1 MTKKYVIYFK
11 LPFEQKTLCIYES
24 GSGIVVEEGH
34 KLFADQDVVCL
45 NFDEYVQSI
54 SSDTNIPSH
63 LFDINLAV
71 RMLCGLPASRF
82 NGDNAPWKG
91 ISCLGKH
98 LSTCPYL
105 SALRSIEKGKM
116 GNYSDWFK
124 ELPEGWELLLIEALK
139 QEHNRLVNELKAE
152 GLLDQFLNVEMLLK
166 SKFSMVGVQGIQI
179 DQERLYSKYC
189 SLDYEYF
196 SAVKNLEVTHGFVV
210 TKYNRKLSYEDIKGY
225 IKDFT
230 PKDFSK
236 KYFWDSIEFMQETSE
251 FLRSLL
257 IEHRNRWDL
266 SELLRISSSISD
278 QCRIEYDV
286 FGTVSGRILLNRPG
300 IQYLKRTSRDI
311 FSPQEEFAFVY
322 ADYAQFEPGILA
334 WISGD
339 PKLIDLYN
347 KGDVYSG
354 LAEEIG
360 GECTRKIA
368 KEIFLSF
375 VYGMSRGNI
384 RLRIVKNFGDKAGDI
399 TDAFFNQFDIVE
411 KWKKY
416 TIEQVRT
423 NKFAKGPFAYIR
435 RVTSEDTISDIERWA
450 PNHIIQSTASGIFK
464 NSLCEISSK
473 IEECRMLVPMHDAI
487 LLECPKT
494 QVDKVRRQVSEIM
507 INCFQ
512 KTCPGINVRI
522 SFSPFALES

>member
-11 LPFEQKTLCIYES
+11 LPFEQRPLCVYES
-24 GSGIVVEEGH
+24 GSEIVVEEGH

-54 SSDTNIPSH
+54 ASKTNIPSR
-63 LFDINLAV
+63 LFDINVAV

-82 NGDNAPWKG
+82 NGDNVPWKG
-91 ISCLGKH
+91 LSCLGKH
-98 LSTCPYL
+98 ISTCPFL
-105 SALRSIEKGKM
+105 PALRSIEKGKM
-116 GNYSDWFK
+116 GNYSDWYR
-124 ELPEGWELLLIEALK
+124 ELPEGWGSLLIKALK
-139 QEHNRLVNELKAE
+139 QEHNRLVDELKAE
-152 GLLDQFLNVEMLLK
+152 GLLDQFLNVEMPLK
-166 SKFSMVGVQGIQI
+166 CKFSMVGVQGIQI
-179 DQERLYSKYC
+179 DKERLYSKYC

-196 SAVKNLEVTHGFVV
+196 RAVKNLEITHGFVV
-210 TKYNRKLSYEDIKGY
+210 TKYNGKLSYEDIKGH

-230 PKDFSK
+230 PEDFSK
-236 KYFWDSIEFMQETSE
+236 KYFWDSVEFMQETSE

-266 SELLRISSSISD
+266 SELLRISSSISE
-278 QCRIEYDV
+278 QCRIEYDI

-311 FSPQEEFAFVY
+311 FSPQEGFEFVY

-347 KGDVYSG
+347 GGDVYSG
-354 LAEEIG
+354 LAKEIG

-375 VYGMSRGNI
+375 VYGMSRDNI
-384 RLRIVKNFGDKAGDI
+384 KIRIVKNFGDKAGEV
-399 TDAFFNQFDIVE
+399 TDAFFNQFYIVE
-411 KWKKY
+411 KWKKD
-416 TIEQVRT
+416 TIEQVRK

-435 RVTSEDTISDIERWA
+435 RVTAEDTSRDIERWA

-464 NSLCEISSK
+464 NALCEISSK
-473 IEECRMLVPMHDAI
+473 IEDCRMLVPMHDAI
-487 LLECPKT
+487 LLECPNT
-494 QVDKVRRQVSEIM
+494 QVNKVKRNISNIM
-507 INCFQ
+507 VDCFQ
-512 KTCPGINVRI
+512 RTCTGIKAEI
-522 SFSPFALES
+522 SFSPFSYEY